1 MTPNGDGGDDVHNDV
16 DDSDGNDGCSGG
28 DHDVGSDHDV
38 GCHQASVGL
47 DLGGCPVAYPLPY
60 GENLG
65 ETEVVTIVLVHIIIV
80 ITTIINT
87 VVKMDTIQLCLK
99 PSFTILLSTYQA
111 TLVPP

>member
-16 DDSDGNDGCSGG
+16 DDSDGYDDCGG
-28 DHDVGSDHDV
+28 GDHDV

-65 ETEVVTIVLVHIIIV
+65 ETEVVTIVG
-80 ITTIINT
+80 
-87 VVKMDTIQLCLK
+87 Q
-99 PSFTILLSTYQA
+99 
-111 TLVPP
+111 